1 MLNRGRDGGRWYP
14 SLEKGVKPALAE
26 EQTLQSRLCAI
37 VLVFAVLGTVHTAAS
52 QGADAFPARTM
63 RMVVPYAPG
72 GSVDVFARVLAQ
84 KFGTII
90 GQQVVVDNRPGAS
103 GNIGTELVVRAP
115 ADGYTILM
123 TTLPLVLNPSLYAKL
138 PFDAT
143 TDLAPVSLIGAAPFI
158 LVVHP
163 SLPVASVEELIALA
177 KKEPGN
183 LNYPSGGN
191 GTNSHIAAELFK
203 SLTGTNIVH
212 VAYKG
217 GGPAVIATVSG
228 EANLAF
234 LGFDVVLPHV
244 KAGRLRPLALTAARR
259 SKLLPD
265 LPTIAESGVPG
276 YEFSSW
282 YGVLAPARTPSGII
296 ATVNLGLA
304 NAMRSSD
311 LAERLEKDGTDVIA
325 SSPEAFRAHIQAEIK
340 RWAAV
345 VKQTHLKAD

>member
-1 MLNRGRDGGRWYP
+1 
-14 SLEKGVKPALAE
+14 
-26 EQTLQSRLCAI
+26 LQSRLCAI
-37 VLVFAVLGTVHTAAS
+37 VLAFGVLGTVHAAAS
-52 QGADAFPARTM
+52 QGADAFPARTL

-84 KFGTII
+84 KFGTIV

-138 PFDAT
+138 PFEAT

-177 KKEPGN
+177 KKEPGK

-191 GTNSHIAAELFK
+191 GTNSHVAAELFK

-244 KAGRLRPLALTAARR
+244 KAARLRPLALTAARR

-282 YGVLAPARTPSGII
+282 YGVLAPARTPGEII
-296 ATVNLGLA
+296 GTLNVSLA

-325 SSPEAFRAHIQAEIK
+325 SSPEAFRVHIQAEIK

-345 VKQTHLKAD
+345 VKQAHLKAD